1 MADYLDEA
9 PTREEIDA
17 SHGNVVL
24 DFGEN
29 GCGYCQ
35 GARPHIDAALAGRSD
50 ILHIKVQDGR
60 GRPLGR
66 SFRVKLWPTLIV
78 LKDGAELGRVVRPES
93 ADDIAAALAALS

>member
-17 SHGNVVL
+17 GRGNVAL

-29 GCGYCQ
+29 GCGFCAA
-35 GARPHIDAALAGRSD
+35 ARPHIEAALAGRND
-50 ILHIKVQDGR
+50 LRHIKVQDGR

-66 SFRVKLWPTLIV
+66 SFRVKLWPTVIV
-78 LKDGAELGRVVRPES
+78 LKDGVEVSRVVRPES
-93 ADDIAAALAALS
+93 ANDVAAALAALD

>member
-9 PTREEIDA
+9 PSREDVDA
-17 SHGNVVL
+17 SRGNLVL

-29 GCGYCQ
+29 MCGFCAA
-35 GARPHIDAALAGRSD
+35 ARPHIESALAERSD
-50 ILHIKVQDGR
+50 VRHVKVQDGR

-78 LKDGAELGRVVRPES
+78 LKDGVEVSRVVRPES
-93 ADDIAAALAALS
+93 ANDVAAALAALD